1 MTPSQPRKAARRL
14 ARSSRSTCSMVR
26 RSAAPSSAHRCAF
39 LGSAAAP
46 ANRVESGFERS
57 SRRHKRQPK
66 TTRHVRDIPALL
78 VGLRGG
84 EETERTTERE
94 GGRGGAGSDQRV
106 PTCAAGGAPDGVP
119 AGEEDLDNPRPDE
132 AAGAGDA
139 HDGGHRALSPGP
151 FFFLLLSSGTGGA
164 GAGGGCAAH
173 GRPDG

>member
-1 MTPSQPRKAARRL
+1 
-14 ARSSRSTCSMVR
+14 VR

-46 ANRVESGFERS
+46 PAESGFERS

-78 VGLRGG
+78 LGLRGG

-106 PTCAAGGAPDGVP
+106 PTFAAGGAPDGVP
-119 AGEEDLDNPRPDE
+119 AGEEDLDDPRADE

-139 HDGGHRALSPGP
+139 HDGGHRALSPSP
-151 FFFLLLSSGTGGA
+151 FFFLLLSSVTGA
-164 GAGGGCAAH
+164 GRAVMLVPVPGGCAAH